1 MNLSADVYS
10 IAVLPDGQFP
20 DSEKNSKQLKEDRAT
35 KEECDWNALFQEDWP
50 SIRHKKVFRTR
61 IFCLFVLASGSGF
74 ASNFGS
80 GTRSYFGLG
89 VPSK

>member
-20 DSEKNSKQLKEDRAT
+20 DSEKNRKQLKEARAM
-35 KEECDWNALFQEDWP
+35 KEECDWKALFQEDWP
-50 SIRHKKVFRTR
+50 SIRHKKVFRIR
-61 IFCLFVLASGSGF
+61 ICLFVVASGSGF

-80 GTRSYFGLG
+80 GTRSDFGLG